1 MASDYGRHD
10 ADDSASDRARVDYL
24 AGETN
29 VELDPADQAE
39 LDELRELLDT
49 LLHHARRQA
58 VERALQA
65 QQLRAGLLR
74 IQRHVLER
82 GADA

>member
-39 LDELRELLDT
+39 LDELREL
-49 LLHHARRQA
+49 ARRSRRCGPNRRQNW
-58 VERALQA
+58 
-65 QQLRAGLLR
+65 R
-74 IQRHVLER
+74 IRWSP
-82 GADA
+82 